1 MVGRKLIAKVKGS
14 KEGKV
19 LLSNFAYLSV
29 LQIAGYVFPLLTLP
43 YLARVIGASGFGK
56 IAFASAIMVWIQTVT
71 DWGFNYTATRDVAR
85 CRDDKQR
92 VSEIFSNVFWARC
105 LLMVLSF
112 VVLAV
117 LVFTIPKLRAE
128 ADVIFVS
135 FLMIPGHIL
144 FPDWFFQAIERMKY
158 ITILNLLSKTLFTIA
173 VFVFVREANDY
184 ILQPLFVSLGFVVSG
199 IIAMYFILWKWHI
212 VLKRPVAHAV
222 CRTIRSSTDVFIN
235 NIVPNFYNA
244 FSVLLLGFVAGSTAN
259 GILDAGK
266 KFLNVGSQ
274 FISVISR
281 TFYPYLSRRSDQHSL
296 YAKVNISIAFI
307 LSLCLFVGAPLLIQL
322 FFTAEFKEA
331 VVVLRI
337 TSVSLLF
344 ESLKNVYGINF
355 MLLQGYEKQMRNIMI
370 VCALIG
376 FCLSFPLIHNYSY
389 IGAALVYTLTLGLMG
404 MASLLFV
411 RFKIKAYECTDRR

>member
-85 CRDDKQR
+85 CRDDNQR

-199 IIAMYFILWKWHI
+199 IVAMYLILRRWQYRLYRPRWFAVRETIQKSTNVFVNNLMPNLYNSLSYI
-212 VLKRPVAHAV
+212 VLGFYSTSAAV
-222 CRTIRSSTDVFIN
+222 
-235 NIVPNFYNA
+235 
-244 FSVLLLGFVAGSTAN
+244 
-259 GILDAGK
+259 GIYDAGK
-266 KFLNVGSQ
+266 KFSTVAYNLFNVVVRVFFPYLARNKEKHST
-274 FISVISR
+274 FAVIS
-281 TFYPYLSRRSDQHSL
+281 LGL
-296 YAKVNISIAFI
+296 ALVG
-307 LSLCLFVGAPLLIQL
+307 CGGLFVLAPWVIRLFYGADIFDGAIPI
-322 FFTAEFKEA
+322 
-331 VVVLRI
+331 LRI
-337 TSVSLLF
+337 TTVALF
-344 ESLKNVYGINF
+344 FIVVNMVYGTNYLIVN
-355 MLLQGYEKQMRNIMI
+355 GYDRGARNVTMI
-370 VCALIG
+370 ASLIG
-376 FCLSFPLIHNYSY
+376 GISAFPLIYFYDY
-389 IGAALVYTLTLGLMG
+389 IGAAVTFLVSSMLLGVGAYCCYT
-404 MASLLFV
+404 
-411 RFKIKAYECTDRR
+411 KIRKRDA

>member
-1 MVGRKLIAKVKGS
+1 MKIRLRQLLAGES
-14 KEGKV
+14 KEGKI
-19 LLSNFAYLSV
+19 LLSNFAYLFL

-85 CRDDKQR
+85 CRDDNQR

-199 IIAMYFILWKWHI
+199 IVALYYILGKWHYH
-212 VLKRPVAHAV
+212 LKHR
-222 CRTIRSSTDVFIN
+222 
-235 NIVPNFYNA
+235 
-244 FSVLLLGFVAGSTAN
+244 
-259 GILDAGK
+259 
-266 KFLNVGSQ
+266 NV
-274 FISVISR
+274 IM
-281 TFYPYLSRRSDQHSL
+281 
-296 YAKVNISIAFI
+296 I
-307 LSLCLFVGAPLLIQL
+307 LSMQFCIINCFYAG
-322 FFTAEFKEA
+322 
-331 VVVLRI
+331 
-337 TSVSLLF
+337 TSKS
-344 ESLKNVYGINF
+344 K
-355 MLLQGYEKQMRNIMI
+355 
-370 VCALIG
+370 
-376 FCLSFPLIHNYSY
+376 
-389 IGAALVYTLTLGLMG
+389 
-404 MASLLFV
+404 
-411 RFKIKAYECTDRR
+411 